1 MEISFLIRKIRFIFA
16 LQTKKDMA
24 KKAKLKLYGDVT
36 EWGVNNAE
44 GFIRNLQEANRGA
57 ERIALHVH
65 SYGGSV
71 LEGNMLYNAIK
82 NNPVPVDCHVDGI
95 AASMAAIVLTA
106 ADKVYM
112 AENAF
117 LMLHAPAGRT
127 TGRGTAE
134 EHVKVANLL
143 SEIEKTFVKALA
155 SRTGKDEEYVKKWLS
170 GENWLSASQ
179 ALEEGLIDGITTPVA
194 KDVKTLSVA
203 EAKGLTASG
212 VYSAFNAHLINNQT
226 DIEMNKKEVI
236 EKFGLTGVTEAS
248 SEAEILA
255 TLETKFRTER
265 EAKEKAERD
274 LKAHNDAA
282 IGALLDEVKGRI
294 TAEQVAQY
302 KLIGE
307 RAGIPALQAALQPYR
322 QKASITA
329 MLGNTGNPGGTAT
342 MAARASWTFD
352 EWMEKDPAGLEA
364 LAKIDY
370 ETFNAL
376 YRGRFG
382 VDAPR

>member
-1 MEISFLIRKIRFIFA
+1 
-16 LQTKKDMA
+16 MA
-24 KKAKLKLYGDVT
+24 KKVKLKLYGDIT
-36 EWGVNNAE
+36 EWGINNAE
-44 GFIRNLQEANRGA
+44 GFIRNLQDANRGA

-82 NNPVPVDCHVDGI
+82 NNPVPVDCHIDGI

-117 LMLHAPAGRT
+117 LMLHAPAGGT

-212 VYSAFNAHLINNQT
+212 VYSAFNAYLINNQT
-226 DIEMNKKEVI
+226 NKNEMNKKEII

-248 SEAEILA
+248 SEAEILSA
-255 TLETKFRTER
+255 LEAKFRTER
-265 EAKEKAERD
+265 ETREKAERD

-294 TAEQVAQY
+294 TAEQATQY
-302 KLIGE
+302 KLIAE
-307 RAGIPALQAALQPYR
+307 KAGIPALQAALQPYR
-322 QKASITA
+322 QRASITA
-329 MLGNTGNPGGTAT
+329 MLGNTGNPGGTSPE
-342 MAARASWTFD
+342 AARASWAFD
-352 EWMEKDPAGLEA
+352 EWMEKDSAGLEA
-364 LAKIDY
+364 LAKTDY

-376 YRGRFG
+376 YRGKFG
-382 VDAPR
+382 VDAPK